1 MEHLWAPWRAEYILQ
16 TEKVG
21 CFLCEK
27 PKENNDETNFILHRG
42 KSNFIILNS
51 FPYNPEHLLV
61 APYRHIGNLDELT
74 DEEAKEHFDLVK
86 LSLRLLTEVTKPTG
100 FNTGMNLGKVAGA
113 GLDDHLHTHVVP
125 RWQGDTN
132 FMPVISNTK
141 VLSEALAASYKKLKD
156 GLRII
161 A

>member
-27 PKENNDETNFILHRG
+27 PKETNDETNLILHRG

-51 FPYNPEHLLV
+51 FPYNPGHLLV
-61 APYRHIGNLDELT
+61 APYRHIDNLDALT
-74 DEEAKEHFDLVK
+74 DEEAKEQFDLVK

-100 FNTGMNLGKVAGA
+100 FNMGMNLGKVAGA
-113 GLDDHLHTHVVP
+113 GLDDHIHTHVVP

-141 VLSEALAASYKKLKD
+141 VLSEALAVSYKKLKD